1 MYSWEIE
8 EYLKERNYYLTSD
21 EIIYVTN
28 IELHPQ
34 LARIRY
40 NNEFDFYE
48 MWTSDNYYFKFGC
61 KSFVK
66 VLKR

>member
-28 IELHPQ
+28 MELHPQ
-34 LARIRY
+34 LTRISY

-61 KSFVK
+61 KPFVK